1 MKRDVVKRQPAAEFT
16 PTNGGISRNFTIPH
30 RPPPLPLP
38 SETTRQTTSQTGPLW
53 GGKIKGKKCDKMMH

>member
-16 PTNGGISRNFTIPH
+16 PTNGGISRNFAV
-30 RPPPLPLP
+30 PPRLPFPFLP

-53 GGKIKGKKCDKMMH
+53 GENKGKKM